1 MNKILFIFFLL
12 ILFSCSNN
20 GVNPSNQKNKN
31 LKIKLNAENN
41 LQLLKSKTWILDFEK
56 DPVMGL
62 NKVPESYYISRRF
75 NDNGKGV
82 ESISTN
88 TKERLPESYNFTYS
102 LIGSKL
108 KVTQDD
114 GYVLNEE
121 LIEISENKLVLY
133 ITKFQNERTY
143 RAKDKINKPI
153 LDE

>member
-1 MNKILFIFFLL
+1 
-12 ILFSCSNN
+12 
-20 GVNPSNQKNKN
+20 
-31 LKIKLNAENN
+31 
-41 LQLLKSKTWILDFEK
+41 
-56 DPVMGL
+56 MGL

-121 LIEISENKLVLY
+121 LIEISENKLVLF

-143 RAKDKINKPI
+143 RSKDKINKPI
-153 LDE
+153 PDE